1 MTAFIQRANYD
12 GRVHG
17 SALMCDLCG
26 EKILYG
32 EIYDANDFVCL
43 CINCLKFLENLPE
56 CEIKEGIRNYLG

>member
-1 MTAFIQRANYD
+1 MTAFMQRANYD

-43 CINCLKFLENLPE
+43 CINCLKF
-56 CEIKEGIRNYLG
+56 